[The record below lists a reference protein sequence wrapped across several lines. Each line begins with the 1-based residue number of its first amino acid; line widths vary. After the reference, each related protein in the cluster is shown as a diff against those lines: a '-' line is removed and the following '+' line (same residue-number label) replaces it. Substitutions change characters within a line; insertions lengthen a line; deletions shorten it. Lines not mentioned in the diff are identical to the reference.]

1 MSINAEE
8 QASARSLESFRTE
21 LREFLAAN
29 APAVTFR
36 VGVRSPEDEKEFE
49 ELRRWSALL
58 YEAGYFGGDWP
69 VEWGGKGSTAAD
81 PAEDF
86 VLSEEMARA
95 NIPGPLG
102 AGSLAGHALIE
113 FGTEEQKR
121 RFLPRI
127 RSYEDVWAQLF
138 SEPDA
143 GSDLAGMKTRAVRDG
158 DTFVV
163 TGQKVWSTNA
173 QFADWGYLLAR
184 TNPDVVKQAGITA
197 FALDLTLPG
206 IDIRPLREMT
216 GTSDFNE
223 VFLEEVRVPAEY
235 VIGNVDDG
243 WRVATTSLAEERA
256 GVGAGVARL
265 TQSLEALIDLARRV
279 EIGGRPGSQDPGVR
293 QALAAFA
300 CRLRPISLMAQATV
314 ERRRAGIMRPQ
325 DAPIGKL
332 SFSELNYDM
341 ANLGVRLAGAA
352 GTLSPDDPD
361 APDAGRWQEELLY
374 ARAYTIAGGA
384 NEIMR
389 NMLGERALGLPR
401 EPK

>member
-1 MSINAEE
+1 MSINAHEHG
-8 QASARSLESFRTE
+8 SSGSLESFRTE
-21 LREFLAAN
+21 LREFLATN

-49 ELRRWSALL
+49 ELRRWSAAL
-58 YEAGYFGGDWP
+58 YEAGYYGADWP
-69 VEWGGKGSTAAD
+69 AEWGGKGGPGAD

-95 NIPGPLG
+95 NIPGPIG
-102 AGSLAGHALIE
+102 AGGLAGHAIIA

-127 RSYEDVWAQLF
+127 RTYEDVWAQLF

-158 DTFVV
+158 AEFVV

-184 TNPDVVKQAGITA
+184 TNPDVAKQAGITA
-197 FALDLTLPG
+197 FALDLSLPG

-223 VFLEEVRVPAEY
+223 VFLADVRVPADS
-235 VIGNVDDG
+235 VIGTVDDG

-265 TQSLEALIDLARRV
+265 TQSLESLIDLARRMQV
-279 EIGGRPGSQDPGVR
+279 DGRPASQDPRVR
-293 QALAAFA
+293 QTLARFA
-300 CRLRPISLMAQATV
+300 SRLRPISLMAQATV
-314 ERRRAGIMRPQ
+314 ERRRRGEMRPL

-341 ANLGVRLAGAA
+341 ANFGVQLAGAA
-352 GTLSPDDPD
+352 GTLANDDPD